1 LPGTPFHD
9 SYRLALLRD
18 GLYHPDGQI
27 RDEVYVFGS
36 FLQSKM
42 RERGVR
48 CTDCHDPHSA
58 QTVAEGN
65 AVCTQCHSPVGN
77 AEFASLNRGTYD
89 TADHHRHKP
98 DTAGALCVN
107 CHMPGQTYMGIDFRR
122 DHSFRVP
129 RPDLTVEIATPN
141 ACSDCHAE
149 KGADWAAEQVK
160 VWFPEGRNGRAH
172 FGKIFAK
179 ARRQLDEALVR
190 QLIGLALDEKTS
202 GIVRA
207 TALELLR
214 SAPSPAVAAE
224 TTELLNAD
232 DVLVRTAAIA
242 LQRGAPA
249 QIRAERLAPLLSN
262 PYRVIRIEAARALLD
277 VPRALY
283 PPKHVA
289 AVDAA
294 MREYQL
300 SLVAKADFPE
310 TQLVIAGTAFALRNL
325 PAADSA
331 LKTALSMDPQIG
343 EAWLMLARLPD
354 AGAITTGT
362 TKGRLG
368 ASDLGA
374 RSAAGAGRRTAVP
387 RIGQCPDA
395 TRKKSTSSSQASRSS
410 QTDAR
415 ECCCTDRP
423 GGRTHPPQ

>member
-1 LPGTPFHD
+1 LKR
-9 SYRLALLRD
+9 S
-18 GLYHPDGQI
+18 
-27 RDEVYVFGS
+27 
-36 FLQSKM
+36 
-42 RERGVR
+42 
-48 CTDCHDPHSA
+48 
-58 QTVAEGN
+58 
-65 AVCTQCHSPVGN
+65 
-77 AEFASLNRGTYD
+77 TYD

-249 QIRAERLAPLLSN
+249 QIRAVRLAPLLSN

-289 AVDAA
+289 AVGAA

-310 TQLVIAGTAFALRNL
+310 TQLVIAGTALALRNL

-343 EAWLMLARLPD
+343 DAWLMLARLQLAQRKVDLALQTLEQGVRQAPEAGPLYHALGNVLMQQGKNHQALPRLQEAAKLMAENVAVQIDLAVALTRLNKHMMASEALERARDLAPNSPD
-354 AGAITTGT
+354 ILSLQATNYL
-362 TKGRLG
+362 KRGR
-368 ASDLGA
+368 
-374 RSAAGAGRRTAVP
+374 VN
-387 RIGQCPDA
+387 
-395 TRKKSTSSSQASRSS
+395 
-410 QTDAR
+410 DAR
-415 ECCCTDRP
+415 ETVKELTRRHP
-423 GGRTHPPQ
+423 RYRLSRQLRTLMELGR